1 MIYENTA
8 LERFAALV
16 AGKRVAVIGVGISNR
31 PLIDMLLGAG
41 AIVTARDRKTREKFP
56 AADELEALG
65 VTLILGEEYLED
77 IDEDILFKAPGIRS
91 DKPELKA
98 ALERGAMLTSE
109 MEVFFELCPAHIFAI
124 TGSDGKTTTTTL
136 TAKLL
141 EAAGHRVFLGG
152 NIGRP
157 LLPLVGEMTPDD
169 FAVVELSSFQLHC
182 MKQSPEVALIT
193 NVSPNH
199 LDWHTGMDEY
209 IEAKKTIFRHQR
221 EDMRLVLNYEN
232 EITREMAK
240 EAAAE
245 VTYFGHN
252 TIGEP
257 QHAHEV
263 IERDGVISLDGE
275 RILDC
280 DDILIPGRHNAENY
294 MAAIAA
300 TAGYVSPEVVRELA
314 SSFGGVEHR
323 CEFVRELDGVRYYN
337 SSIDSSP
344 TRTAAALSSFKS
356 RVIVICGG
364 YDKQIP
370 FEPLGYTLSRHA
382 KTAVLTG
389 ATAGKIKEALIACP
403 EYSAGL
409 PEIIEAGCFE
419 GAVEAARAAAVPGD
433 VVILSPA
440 CASFDAFANFE
451 ERGNRYKEIVRNF

>member
-1 MIYENTA
+1 MTYANTA
-8 LERFAALV
+8 LDQFASLV
-16 AGKRVAVIGVGISNR
+16 RGRHAAVIGVGISNR
-31 PLIDMLLGAG
+31 PLINMLLSAG
-41 AIVTARDRKTREKFP
+41 AKVTARDRKTREKFP

-65 VTLILGEEYLED
+65 VKLVLGEEYLEG

-91 DKPELKA
+91 DKPELA
-98 ALERGAMLTSE
+98 EAVARGALLTSE
-109 MEVFFELCPAHIFAI
+109 MELFFELCPAHIFAI

-141 EAAGHRVFLGG
+141 EAAGHRVYLGG

-157 LLPLVGEMTPDD
+157 LLPLVGEMTPED

-182 MKQSPEVALIT
+182 MKHSPETAVIT

-199 LDWHTGMDEY
+199 LDWHTGMEEY
-209 IEAKKTIFRHQR
+209 IEAKKTIFRHQK
-221 EDMRLVLNYEN
+221 EGMRLVLNYEN
-232 EITREMAK
+232 GITREMAD
-240 EAAAE
+240 EAAAD
-245 VTYFGHN
+245 VTYFGHDS
-252 TIGEP
+252 IGKS
-257 QHAHEV
+257 AHEV
-263 IERDGVISLDGE
+263 IERDGVIYYDGE

-280 DDILIPGRHNAENY
+280 EDILIPGRHNAENY

-300 TAGYVSPEVVRELA
+300 TAGYVPPEVVRKLA

-344 TRTAAALSSFKS
+344 TRTAAALSSFKN

-382 KTAVLTG
+382 KAAVLTG
-389 ATAGKIKEALIACP
+389 ATAGKIKAALTSCP
-403 EYSAGL
+403 EYSEGMPA
-409 PEIIEAGCFE
+409 IIEADHFE
-419 GAVEAARAAAVPGD
+419 NAVKAAREAAVPGD

-451 ERGNRYKEIVRNF
+451 ERGNRYKELVRKF